1 MQINFA
7 VPEFVDHLVLYRE
20 VAVTERAM
28 NSPTVAVTIFSAV
41 DLRRRM
47 AEREERRVAEQ
58 TQAINE
64 REARQKAVYDEF
76 QKPPARTKEQVIA
89 LVMQLVRHAAEEG
102 AAEVQ
107 VYQFPAVVCSD
118 RGRAI
123 NNFSPAWPESLTGR
137 AQLAYQLWQDD
148 LKPLGFGLRAQ
159 ILDYPEGFPGDVGLF
174 LSW

>member
-1 MQINFA
+1 MWINFA
-7 VPEFVDHLVLYRE
+7 VRDFGDHLPLCRE

-28 NSPTVAVTIFSAV
+28 SSSTVAVSTHSAA
-41 DLRRRM
+41 DLRRSM
-47 AEREERRVAEQ
+47 AERDARRAAEQ
-58 TQAINE
+58 AQAINE
-64 REARQKAVYDEF
+64 RETRQKAVYDEF
-76 QKPPARTKEQVIA
+76 QKPPARTKKQIIA

-123 NNFSPAWPESLTGR
+123 NNFSPDWPESLTGR

-148 LKPLGFGLRAQ
+148 LKPLGFGLKAQ
-159 ILDYPEGFPGDVGLF
+159 ILDYPGGFPGDVGLF
-174 LSW
+174 LTW